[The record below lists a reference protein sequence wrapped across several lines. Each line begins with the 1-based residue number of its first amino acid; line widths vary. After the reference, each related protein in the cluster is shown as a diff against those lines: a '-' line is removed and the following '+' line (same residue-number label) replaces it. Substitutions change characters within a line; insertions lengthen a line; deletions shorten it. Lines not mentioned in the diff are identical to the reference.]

1 VYFCMFLLYN
11 IIRKKSNDLG
21 EIFMNIMQMMK
32 QAQTLQQKLKDTQA
46 ELANTE
52 ITGESA
58 GGAVIVTCDG
68 QGKFKSIK
76 IKPEAINPENPNS
89 VDNDTIEMLED
100 VISTAINA
108 ASEKAGKEMETKMK
122 SVTGG
127 INIPGL
133 NF

>member
-1 VYFCMFLLYN
+1 
-11 IIRKKSNDLG
+11 
-21 EIFMNIMQMMK
+21 MNIMQMMK
-32 QAQTLQQKLKDTQA
+32 QAQSLQQKLKDTQA

-58 GGAVIVTCDG
+58 GGAVVVTCDG

-76 IKPEAINPENPNS
+76 LKAEAVNAENPSS
-89 VDNDTIEMLED
+89 VDSETIEMLED
-100 VISTAINA
+100 LISSAIVQ
-108 ASEKAGKEMETKMK
+108 ASEKAGKEMEAKMK
-122 SVTGG
+122 AVTGG

>member
-1 VYFCMFLLYN
+1 
-11 IIRKKSNDLG
+11 
-21 EIFMNIMQMMK
+21 MMK
-32 QAQTLQQKLKDTQA
+32 QAQTLQKKLKDTQA
-46 ELANTE
+46 ELANLE

-58 GGAVIVTCDG
+58 GGAVVVTCDG

-76 IKPEAINPENPNS
+76 LKPEAINAENPSS
-89 VDNDTIEMLED
+89 VDTDSLEMLED
-100 VISTAINA
+100 LITTAIKQ
-108 ASEKAGKEMETKMK
+108 ASDRATQEMESKMK

>member
-1 VYFCMFLLYN
+1 
-11 IIRKKSNDLG
+11 
-21 EIFMNIMQMMK
+21 MQMMK
-32 QAQTLQQKLKDTQA
+32 QAQSLQQKLKDAQS
-46 ELANTE
+46 ELARTE

-58 GGAVIVTCDG
+58 NGAVVVTCDG

-76 IKPEAINPENPNS
+76 LKAEAINPENPSS
-89 VDNDTIEMLED
+89 VDADTVEMLED
-100 VISTAINA
+100 IITTAIKQ
-108 ASEKAGKEMETKMK
+108 ASDRASKEMESKMK

>member
-1 VYFCMFLLYN
+1 
-11 IIRKKSNDLG
+11 
-21 EIFMNIMQMMK
+21 MNIMQMMK
-32 QAQTLQQKLKDTQA
+32 QAQSLQKKLKDTQA

-76 IKPEAINPENPNS
+76 LKPEAINPENPSS
-89 VDNDTIEMLED
+89 VDSETVEMLED
-100 VISTAINA
+100 IISTAIEQ
-108 ASEKAGKEMETKMK
+108 ASNRASKEMESKMK
-122 SVTGG
+122 AVTGG